1 MSEKKTEVITFRTT
15 PSVKEYLDQE
25 SQRIDRPTA
34 WIVNKII
41 TDYINE
47 KSNNKKEI
55 HVTITHNENI
65 NI

>member
-25 SQRIDRPTA
+25 SKRIDRPTA

-47 KSNNKKEI
+47 KNNNKKEI

>member
-25 SQRIDRPTA
+25 SKRIDRPTA

>member
-25 SQRIDRPTA
+25 SKRIDRPTA

-55 HVTITHNENI
+55 HVTIAHNENI